1 MEDREMIYILDGL
14 DCANCAAKIEEKVA
28 KMPNV
33 RTAGISLMDK
43 KLRIRVEEPADE
55 KDLESKIR
63 SIVTA
68 IEPDVSVRRLE
79 ASGSSKE
86 GDSTSCR
93 LDGASC
99 SNGACDSCAAVES
112 IGQDGEDEKKG
123 KEIRNLKIRIAVG
136 TGIFAA
142 GLICSRVTGVP
153 APVAMILYVVSYLV
167 LGYSVLLRAGRNL
180 IRGHVFDEN
189 FLMSIATIGAFAIR
203 EWPEAVGVMLFYQ
216 VGEAFQLSALNAS
229 RRSVTELLRLRPDYA
244 NIEKDGE
251 VIRVDP
257 ETVSVGDIILV
268 KAGEK
273 IPLDGVIVRGH
284 AMLDTSALTGESLLR
299 EVGPEDTVASG
310 CLSADGV
317 LTIRVTALFSE
328 STMSK
333 MIELVTNASAKKTK
347 SENRITRFARIYT
360 PVVVIGAV
368 LLAVI
373 PVLFFHGEWQDWLYR
388 ALSFLVISC
397 PCALV
402 ISIPL
407 GYFGGIGAAGKRGI
421 LIKGSMY
428 IDALAATD
436 EIVFDK
442 TGTLT
447 AGSFA
452 VQSVVPAETGK
463 ETELLRKAAG
473 AEFYSDHPIAVSVL
487 SAAKERG
494 VEPMVYPPHAYREIP
509 GRGVAVETE
518 SARLLLGNRS
528 LMIDERIAGVP
539 EPEEAGTILFAA
551 ENGVFIGYLA
561 IADRIKDDAV
571 SAIGELRRLGIK
583 KISILTGDRRKSADA
598 TASQLRVDGVYSDLL
613 PKDKLD
619 IMDTILKGRE
629 KGAGKL
635 LFVGDGINDSPVLA
649 RADIGASIGGL
660 ASGAAIEAADIV
672 LMNDGVS
679 SVPEVIRIA
688 RKTRRIVTENIV
700 LSLGVKAAVLILATL
715 GIANL
720 WLAIFADVGVA
731 FLAILNAMRAGRR
744 LTKN

>member
-1 MEDREMIYILDGL
+1 
-14 DCANCAAKIEEKVA
+14 
-28 KMPNV
+28 
-33 RTAGISLMDK
+33 
-43 KLRIRVEEPADE
+43 
-55 KDLESKIR
+55 
-63 SIVTA
+63 
-68 IEPDVSVRRLE
+68 
-79 ASGSSKE
+79 
-86 GDSTSCR
+86 
-93 LDGASC
+93 
-99 SNGACDSCAAVES
+99 
-112 IGQDGEDEKKG
+112 
-123 KEIRNLKIRIAVG
+123 
-136 TGIFAA
+136 
-142 GLICSRVTGVP
+142 
-153 APVAMILYVVSYLV
+153 
-167 LGYSVLLRAGRNL
+167 
-180 IRGHVFDEN
+180 
-189 FLMSIATIGAFAIR
+189 MS
-203 EWPEAVGVMLFYQ
+203 
-216 VGEAFQLSALNAS
+216 
-229 RRSVTELLRLRPDYA
+229 EL
-244 NIEKDGE
+244 
-251 VIRVDP
+251 
-257 ETVSVGDIILV
+257 
-268 KAGEK
+268 
-273 IPLDGVIVRGH
+273 
-284 AMLDTSALTGESLLR
+284 
-299 EVGPEDTVASG
+299 
-310 CLSADGV
+310 
-317 LTIRVTALFSE
+317 
-328 STMSK
+328 
-333 MIELVTNASAKKTK
+333 
-347 SENRITRFARIYT
+347 

-619 IMDTILKGRE
+619 IMDTILYKVNRNFLMQMLVTSC
-629 KGAGKL
+629 KKMQ
-635 LFVGDGINDSPVLA
+635 VYHVDDSQNW
-649 RADIGASIGGL
+649 DI
-660 ASGAAIEAADIV
+660 
-672 LMNDGVS
+672 
-679 SVPEVIRIA
+679 
-688 RKTRRIVTENIV
+688 
-700 LSLGVKAAVLILATL
+700 
-715 GIANL
+715 
-720 WLAIFADVGVA
+720 
-731 FLAILNAMRAGRR
+731 ILNDFAEKLSTNSEFNFILSITFNSLYSALLDQMVGGKFK
-744 LTKN
+744 TY